1 MQVLYIID
9 LMRFQS
15 FSLMIGLYLYSVSSV
30 YFLDVCLTRRL
41 VIKIN
46 IEIKR
51 LIIPEIKKTKP
62 KRLKIKSIMGI
73 L

>member
-1 MQVLYIID
+1 
-9 LMRFQS
+9 MRFQS